1 MTPRQLSF
9 DLPPNV
15 ALGPDDYFVS
25 EANAHAYVMVTN
37 PDGWADGKLALI
49 GPKGSGKSHLSRV
62 FQHLTG
68 ATVWKAGDIGATLD
82 LPSCPIVV
90 EDMEALSPQSEEPL
104 FHLHNHLR
112 AQRLPLLLTATTPPS
127 RWSIALPD
135 LASRMQAAPTV
146 HIADPDDR
154 LLSAVLMKHFADR
167 QLTPKPAL
175 ISYLAG
181 RIERSFSAA
190 DDIVSALDKEALA
203 TGQPIGIKL
212 AGRLLDNPS
221 E

>member
-1 MTPRQLSF
+1 
-9 DLPPNV
+9 
-15 ALGPDDYFVS
+15 
-25 EANAHAYVMVTN
+25 MVTN

-68 ATVWKAGDIGATLD
+68 ATVWNAGDIGATLD
-82 LPSCPIVV
+82 LTSCQIVIA
-90 EDMEALSPQSEEPL
+90 DLEALQPQSEETL

-212 AGRLLDNPS
+212 AGRLLDNP
-221 E
+221 